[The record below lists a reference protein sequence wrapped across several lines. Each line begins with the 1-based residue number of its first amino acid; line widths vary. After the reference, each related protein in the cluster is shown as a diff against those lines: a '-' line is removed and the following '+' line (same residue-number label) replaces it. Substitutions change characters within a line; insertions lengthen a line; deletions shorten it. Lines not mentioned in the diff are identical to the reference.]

1 MSELKKDEEKERVSK
16 RMRPSRGEDD
26 TSNSNTTSETQSQ
39 DKGYR
44 ENPKQRRSRSNGTS
58 NSQDKGYEMKPSVNL
73 SQLSS
78 SQVEEEYWELHQ
90 HYKTLL
96 KRHPVATDRSQEL
109 KSKIQKMRN
118 RMKKMSKHIDVGDLL
133 KRKSQGEGSSESQ
146 EPMEKRRQR
155 KDNSENQEQGYEKK
169 R

>member
-1 MSELKKDEEKERVSK
+1 
-16 RMRPSRGEDD
+16 
-26 TSNSNTTSETQSQ
+26 
-39 DKGYR
+39 
-44 ENPKQRRSRSNGTS
+44 
-58 NSQDKGYEMKPSVNL
+58 MKPSVNL

-96 KRHPVATDRSQEL
+96 KRHLVATDRSQEL

-118 RMKKMSKHIDVGDLL
+118 RMKKMSKYIDVGDLL